1 MKIRYA
7 ILGTLLLVLALALA
21 ACAGAEGPAG
31 PAGPEGPAGPA
42 GAAGPAGPAGA
53 PGEAAQMPE
62 PEFVVQPET
71 CSICHSGAGGKHQA
85 SYDELYQDGVIQVAD
100 LDYRY
105 SAGSHI
111 VTFKTTK
118 NGAPFNANDAELS
131 GHLLCTV

>member
-7 ILGTLLLVLALALA
+7 ILGTLLLVLALALT

-31 PAGPEGPAGPA
+31 PAGPQ
-42 GAAGPAGPAGA
+42 GPAGPAGA

-71 CSICHSGAGGKHQA
+71 CTICHSGAGNKHQA
-85 SYDELYQDGVIQVAD
+85 SYDELYQDGVIQVTD

-105 SAGSHI
+105 SAG
-111 VTFKTTK
+111 
-118 NGAPFNANDAELS
+118 
-131 GHLLCTV
+131 